1 MQGFKLTFFTQQ
13 DRSVHGQS
21 LALWLLEQA
30 KEIGIRGATLT
41 AFTHPNHI
49 AYLCS
54 WGFAHLS
61 PCCNANYFG
70 YKHSSI
76 VNI

>member
-54 WGFAHLS
+54 WGLLS
-61 PCCNANYFG
+61 CRLAATPITLGINT
-70 YKHSSI
+70 HQ
-76 VNI
+76 